1 MEMLICNKLL
11 LWCINSFADP
21 LLKRKSFTN
30 GQKKT
35 CGLTS
40 KQVPILSMGLR
51 PKVIVSLKLLITQ
64 QQ

>member
-1 MEMLICNKLL
+1 MEILICNKLL
-11 LWCINSFADP
+11 LWCTNCFADP
-21 LLKRKSFTN
+21 SLKRESFTK

-35 CGLTS
+35 RGLPST
-40 KQVPILSMGLR
+40 QVPILSMGLR